1 MNSRRAGPT
10 VGASQVEDGGMT
22 LPVMN
27 VQTPAHQNNVRLVLV
42 DDQQQPA
49 YLKRATQLEQ
59 DLLAAAAKLGV
70 EHEDMPGLRGMC
82 VEAVRAAESHHH

>member
-1 MNSRRAGPT
+1 MNSRRAATHRWSKSG
-10 VGASQVEDGGMT
+10 EDGGMT